1 MNAEQAKF
9 LTEYL
14 AGLIE
19 RESAAT
25 AKVLAAVPD
34 TGKDYKPDTKSRTA
48 WQLATHLATSDVW
61 FLQSVIDGAF
71 AWNPD
76 AATQAEAQ
84 FKSVKDVV
92 AFYEREVP
100 ARLAALRALP
110 GDALA
115 RSVDFFGMMQQPAAW
130 FVGMANNHST
140 HHRGQLAAYLRA
152 MGSKVPPIYGDSAD
166 YPLEAASN

>member
-9 LTEYL
+9 LADYL

-25 AKVLAAVPD
+25 TKVLESVPD
-34 TGKDYKPDTKSRTA
+34 SGKDYKPDAKSRTA
-48 WQLATHLATSDVW
+48 WELTTHLATADVW
-61 FLQSVIDGAF
+61 FLQSVIDGGF
-71 AWNPD
+71 KWDPE
-76 AATQAEAQ
+76 AATQAAAQ
-84 FKSVKDVV
+84 FTSVKDVV
-92 AFYEREVP
+92 AFYKRELP

-110 GDALA
+110 GDQLA
-115 RSVDFFGMMQQPAAW
+115 RQVDFFGMMQQPAVW
-130 FVGMANNHST
+130 FMGMANNHST

-166 YPLEAASN
+166 YPMQATA